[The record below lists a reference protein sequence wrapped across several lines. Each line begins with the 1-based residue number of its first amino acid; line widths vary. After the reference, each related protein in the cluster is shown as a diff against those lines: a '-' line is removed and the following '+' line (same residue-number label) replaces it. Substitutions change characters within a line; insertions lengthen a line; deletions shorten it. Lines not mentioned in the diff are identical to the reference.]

1 MPGARR
7 AKKRILIFSASFGG
21 GHRSAAEALLRYYK
35 THHDAT
41 TEVRM
46 VDFFQEFAPSLNLL
60 AKFSYQ
66 QSVQFFPAL
75 YGNFFEVSNKLP
87 GNPVVHELKLMGFAR
102 ASAYIDD
109 FRPDAV
115 ISTFPVAGG
124 VVSDIKANRPLVS
137 ATIITDF
144 GVHRAWLH
152 PATDFYFVA
161 CKEVR
166 EDLVVRGIPWDRVVV
181 SGIPVAEKF
190 SQEFDRT
197 ALRRELGL
205 ADRFTALLTA
215 AAGQP
220 GDARDIAS
228 QLAGNGI
235 QVAAL
240 TGNNARL
247 KRRLDS
253 LAKKK
258 ELVRVFGYTS
268 DMHKMMRAADVLVGK
283 AGGLTVSEALAVGLP
298 LIIYNPVPGQ
308 ELYNVDF
315 LVNFGAGLISRDEDD
330 VVEKVRFLSTHPERL
345 KQMTDD
351 AAMLGKPSA
360 AQAICERVLAALGQ
374 TEGEVVPQ

>member
-1 MPGARR
+1 M
-7 AKKRILIFSASFGG
+7 
-21 GHRSAAEALLRYYK
+21 
-35 THHDAT
+35 
-41 TEVRM
+41 
-46 VDFFQEFAPSLNLL
+46 
-60 AKFSYQ
+60 
-66 QSVQFFPAL
+66 QFFPAL

-87 GNPVVHELKLMGFAR
+87 SNPVVHELKLMGFAR
-102 ASAYIDD
+102 ASAYIDE

-124 VVSDIKANRPLVS
+124 VVSDIKASRPLVS

-144 GVHRAWLH
+144 GVHRRGSIRRPTSTSS
-152 PATDFYFVA
+152 PARRSERTSWCA
-161 CKEVR
+161 AS
-166 EDLVVRGIPWDRVVV
+166 RGTGSSSRASPSPR
-181 SGIPVAEKF
+181 S
-190 SQEFDRT
+190 SRSEFDRS

-215 AAGQP
+215 ASGQP

-228 QLAGNGI
+228 QLAGWGI
-235 QVAAL
+235 QVAAV

-315 LVNFGAGLISRDEDD
+315 LVNFGAGLLSRDEDD

-360 AQAICERVLAALGQ
+360 ARACASECSRR
-374 TEGEVVPQ
+374 